1 MNALYYSYM
10 KDAEISFPMFGDL
23 TLNPPATFHL
33 FGIEIYYYG
42 VIIAF
47 GMVLAMI
54 YCSRRAKSFGLTSD
68 NLFDLLIWI
77 IPLSIVGA
85 RLYYVAFKWSYYSAR
100 PEEIVQIWNGGLAIY
115 GGIIMGLIVGI
126 VWCRVKKISF
136 FATADLLSFGLLIG
150 QAVGRWGNFMNRE
163 AYGAETDIFCRMGLT
178 YPGASETYY
187 VHPTFLYESLW
198 NFTGFL
204 ILHFLYPKRAYD
216 GQIALVYCAWYGLG
230 RAMIEGLRMDSLYWG
245 SFRVSQ
251 VLAAVGCVA
260 AVAALVFLHF
270 RPHDP
275 EKLAERV
282 YARKLEEKAAT
293 EKTEQQ

>member
-42 VIIAF
+42 AIIAF

-54 YCSRRAKSFGLTSD
+54 YCSRRAKSFGLTAD
-68 NLFDLLIWI
+68 NLFDLLIWL

-115 GGIIMGLIVGI
+115 GGVIMGLIVGI
-126 VWCRVKKISF
+126 IWCRVKKISF

-198 NFTGFL
+198 NLIGL
-204 ILHFLYPKRAYD
+204 VILHIWSKKGKRKYD
-216 GQIALVYCAWYGLG
+216 GQAFLMYVCWYGIG
-230 RAMIEGLRMDSLYWG
+230 RAWIEGLRQDSLYISG
-245 SFRVSQ
+245 TDIRVSQ
-251 VLAAVGCVA
+251 LLALCSAIVAVGIMIYA
-260 AVAALVFLHF
+260 ARKH
-270 RPHDP
+270 PDP
-275 EKLAERV
+275 EKMFV
-282 YARKLEEKAAT
+282 NRKENEI
-293 EKTEQQ
+293 

>member
-42 VIIAF
+42 AIIAF

-54 YCSRRAKSFGLTSD
+54 YCSRRAKSFGLTAD
-68 NLFDLLIWI
+68 NLFDLLIWL

-115 GGIIMGLIVGI
+115 GGVIMGLI
-126 VWCRVKKISF
+126 
-136 FATADLLSFGLLIG
+136 
-150 QAVGRWGNFMNRE
+150 GRWGNFMNRE

-198 NFTGFL
+198 NLIGL
-204 ILHFLYPKRAYD
+204 VILHIWSKKGKRKYD
-216 GQIALVYCAWYGLG
+216 GQAFLMYVCWYGIG
-230 RAMIEGLRMDSLYWG
+230 RAWIEGLRQDSLYISG
-245 SFRVSQ
+245 TDIRVSQ
-251 VLAAVGCVA
+251 LLALCSAIVAVGIMIYVA
-260 AVAALVFLHF
+260 RKH
-270 RPHDP
+270 PDP
-275 EKLAERV
+275 EKMFV
-282 YARKLEEKAAT
+282 NRKENEI
-293 EKTEQQ
+293 

>member
-54 YCSRRAKSFGLTSD
+54 YCSRRAKSFGLTAD

-115 GGIIMGLIVGI
+115 GGRIMGLIVGI

-198 NFTGFL
+198 NLIGL
-204 ILHFLYPKRAYD
+204 IILH
-216 GQIALVYCAWYGLG
+216 I
-230 RAMIEGLRMDSLYWG
+230 
-245 SFRVSQ
+245 
-251 VLAAVGCVA
+251 
-260 AVAALVFLHF
+260 
-270 RPHDP
+270 
-275 EKLAERV
+275 
-282 YARKLEEKAAT
+282 
-293 EKTEQQ
+293 